1 MKTVGYALV
10 ALGFIILAAA
20 TRGRKFTDLPGDMT
34 DLAVGMAT
42 FDSEQVSEVLSR
54 RGEKLSSTSGFSEGN
69 LSVDGLKD
77 GAESIAGKVGV
88 GGSGKTV
95 SDLIALGKA
104 LRAKGLIVS
113 ENKALGDNPRPG
125 PHMATGYH
133 YKFDNSGA
141 IDVNHPNSAIEAKYF
156 DALVPVIRQQ
166 GFHVLWRV
174 KGHYDHM
181 HVDISRRDI

>member
-42 FDSEQVSEVLSR
+42 FDSDQVTEVLNR
-54 RGEKLSSTSGFSEGN
+54 RGEKISSTSGFSDGTI
-69 LSVDGLKD
+69 SVEGLKD
-77 GAESIAGKVGV
+77 SALGLAGKVAE

-95 SDLIALGKA
+95 ADLIALGKA
-104 LRAKGLIVS
+104 LRANGLIVS

-125 PHMATGYH
+125 AHMATGYH

-156 DALVPVIRQQ
+156 DALVPVIRRQ

-174 KGHYDHM
+174 KGHYNHM

>member
-1 MKTVGYALV
+1 MKTVGYTLV

-54 RGEKLSSTSGFSEGN
+54 KGERISSTSGFTDASP
-69 LSVDGLKD
+69 SVDTPNS
-77 GAESIAGKVGV
+77 GAGSGAGNV

-95 SDLIALGKA
+95 ADLVALGKA

-125 PHMATGYH
+125 AHMATGYH

-156 DALVPVIRQQ
+156 DALVPAIRQQ

-174 KGHYDHM
+174 KGHFNHM
-181 HVDISRRDI
+181 HVDISRKDI